1 MKFLYLWP
9 FFLLLLIPIIII
21 MYLLKQ
27 KAVDMPI
34 SSLFLWKEMYRNVEA
49 NTPWEKLKKN
59 WLLILQIITVIAL
72 IIALASP
79 YIMSGSAGA
88 DHAIIVIDN
97 SASMNALYDEE
108 HTRLETAVE
117 EAEDYVRSLK
127 TGTGISIITSNSK
140 ATLVLS
146 NSDDKTQA
154 ISELKAIEPNYTAG
168 DCVAGIEM
176 VKSMQTQWDSV
187 ETVCFTDT
195 NVSME
200 QVEGY
205 IVDMYIPVNNT
216 SVDYVG
222 HGVNNGKLV
231 VLAKISNHGSEPIT
245 TDVNLYGDEELIQIK
260 TLTIDAASSQVV
272 YFDDV
277 VFEGNALSVEISGQ
291 DGLKADNVCYDVLED
306 EKTTKVLLMT
316 EANVYLE
323 KALMLV
329 DGIEITKSNDIS
341 SFTDF
346 TSQEYDL
353 YIFDGMAPDVLPT
366 EGNMIFM
373 NVSCDELYETVSPMG
388 GVMVSAANHTLTEYL
403 DELSFGVSNV
413 YALEKPDWGETFL
426 EVGDTC
432 VGFIGK
438 KDNQTICVIGFD
450 FHNSDL
456 PLKME
461 FPILVYNIVNEC
473 TSSGLVGETVV
484 SAGDTVSINGKLNVK
499 LPKVTKPDG
508 SETELTD
515 YRMNYTDTY
524 QLGVYLVEQHQGN
537 ARVERAFA
545 VNFPSSESVIT
556 QAPSAMVT
564 EENADTV
571 KTTVNGMLN
580 LRNLVILIALG
591 LLGVEWIAYIR
602 R

>member
-1 MKFLYLWP
+1 
-9 FFLLLLIPIIII
+9 
-21 MYLLKQ
+21 
-27 KAVDMPI
+27 
-34 SSLFLWKEMYRNVEA
+34 
-49 NTPWEKLKKN
+49 
-59 WLLILQIITVIAL
+59 
-72 IIALASP
+72 
-79 YIMSGSAGA
+79 
-88 DHAIIVIDN
+88 
-97 SASMNALYDEE
+97 
-108 HTRLETAVE
+108 
-117 EAEDYVRSLK
+117 
-127 TGTGISIITSNSK
+127 
-140 ATLVLS
+140 
-146 NSDDKTQA
+146 
-154 ISELKAIEPNYTAG
+154 
-168 DCVAGIEM
+168 
-176 VKSMQTQWDSV
+176 
-187 ETVCFTDT
+187 
-195 NVSME
+195 
-200 QVEGY
+200 
-205 IVDMYIPVNNT
+205 
-216 SVDYVG
+216 
-222 HGVNNGKLV
+222 
-231 VLAKISNHGSEPIT
+231 
-245 TDVNLYGDEELIQIK
+245 
-260 TLTIDAASSQVV
+260 
-272 YFDDV
+272 
-277 VFEGNALSVEISGQ
+277 
-291 DGLKADNVCYDVLED
+291 
-306 EKTTKVLLMT
+306 
-316 EANVYLE
+316 
-323 KALMLV
+323 
-329 DGIEITKSNDIS
+329 
-341 SFTDF
+341 
-346 TSQEYDL
+346 
-353 YIFDGMAPDVLPT
+353 
-366 EGNMIFM
+366 
-373 NVSCDELYETVSPMG
+373 
-388 GVMVSAANHTLTEYL
+388 LTEYL

-515 YRMNYTDTY
+515 YRMNYTDTH

>member
-79 YIMSGSAGA
+79 YILSGSAGA
-88 DHAIIVIDN
+88 DHAVIVIDN
-97 SASMNALYDEE
+97 SASMNTLYDEDQ
-108 HTRLETAVE
+108 TRLERALE

-146 NSDDKTQA
+146 NSDDKTLA
-154 ISELKAIEPNYTAG
+154 INELKAIEPAY
-168 DCVAGIEM
+168 VAGECSVGLEM
-176 VKSMQTQWDSV
+176 VKAMQTQWDSV

-205 IVDMYIPVNNT
+205 IVDLYTPVNNT

-222 HGVNNGKLV
+222 HGMNNGKLV
-231 VLAKISNHGSEPIT
+231 VLAKVSNHGAEPVT
-245 TDVNLYGDEELIQIK
+245 TDVNLYGDEDLLQIK
-260 TLTIDAASSQVV
+260 TVTVNAASSEVV

-277 VFEGNALSVEISGQ
+277 VFDGVALCVEISSQ
-291 DGLKADNVCYDVLED
+291 DALKADNICYDVLED
-306 EKTTKVLLMT
+306 EKVTKVLLMT
-316 EANVYLE
+316 EANLYLE

-341 SFTDF
+341 SFADF
-346 TSQEYDL
+346 TSQDYDL
-353 YIFDGMAPDVLPT
+353 YIFDGMAPEVLPE

-388 GVMVSAANHTLTEYL
+388 GVMVSAAEHTLTEYL
-403 DELSFGVSNV
+403 NELSFGVSNV
-413 YALEKPDWGETFL
+413 YALEKPDWGEAFL
-426 EVGDTC
+426 RVGDSC

-438 KDNQTICVIGFD
+438 KDNRTICVMGFD

-461 FPILVYNIVNEC
+461 FPILIYNIVNEC
-473 TSSGLVGETVV
+473 TSSGLLGETVI
-484 SAGDTVSINGKLNVK
+484 SAGDTVSVNGKLNVN
-499 LPKVTKPDG
+499 LPIVTKPDG
-508 SETELTD
+508 SEQELAD
-515 YRMNYTDTY
+515 YRMNYTDTQ
-524 QLGVYLVEQHQGN
+524 QLGVYLVEQNQGG
-537 ARVERAFA
+537 ETIETAFA
-545 VNFPSSESVIT
+545 VNFPASESVVTEI
-556 QAPSAMVT
+556 PSAMVT
-564 EENADTV
+564 EDNEDSV
-571 KTTVNGMLN
+571 KTTVGGMLN